1 MGRQRILFAAAVI
14 AATLA
19 AAACAPAAPAATPTD
34 GGTGAFGS
42 VDPSTTS
49 PAPPS
54 TTAPAPAPTY
64 PATAKAYAEAV
75 LAAWKNKQAATL
87 GDLTTA
93 MVQEQILEI
102 PGPPPQDWT
111 HIRCD
116 GAAGS
121 SFCAFYNSDG
131 DEITLRISN
140 QLVGQ
145 AHAATQVIFDVP
157 EYPSDGIDYVK
168 AFVAAWKNSNT
179 PRMLLLS
186 KPEVVNQLGTA
197 PAANP
202 TYPAPVCCGGG
213 LLQVVANFG
222 GNTMTF
228 DVGTTL
234 LGDPHAIIGYAP

>member
-1 MGRQRILFAAAVI
+1 MRVLRISFAAFTI
-14 AATLA
+14 AATLGVT
-19 AAACAPAAPAATPTD
+19 ACAPSNPVATPTD
-34 GGTGAFGS
+34 DGTGAFGS
-42 VDPSTTS
+42 VDPTASTPPP
-49 PAPPS
+49 PA
-54 TTAPAPAPTY
+54 TTTQAPPTY

-75 LAAWKNKQAATL
+75 LAAWKDKQTATL
-87 GDLTTA
+87 GDLTTP

-111 HIRCD
+111 HVRCD

-121 SFCAFYNSDG
+121 SYCVFFNSDG

-140 QLVGQ
+140 QLLGQ
-145 AHAATQVIFDVP
+145 AHAATQVTLDVP
-157 EYPSDGIDYVK
+157 EYPSDGIEYVK
-168 AFVAAWKNSNT
+168 EFVAAWKNSNK

-186 KPEVVNQLGTA
+186 KPSVVNLLGTA

-234 LGDPHAIIGYAP
+234 LGMPHAIIGYAP